1 MTESKVARRY
11 AKSLLGL
18 ATEKNIT
25 EKVFSDMQLIS
36 SACHQSHDLALL
48 MKNPI
53 INTDKK
59 EAVIKEIFSGKVDN
73 VTLSFMDLMTKK
85 GREGY
90 LMEIAQ
96 EYINIYKESIGIKVA
111 YVTTATP
118 MDAATRE
125 QVLEIVKQMKGNK
138 IELVESVNKNIIG
151 GFVLRIGDEQFDA
164 TVVKKLRQLK
174 NEFDS
179 NSYVKEY

>member
-18 ATEKNIT
+18 ATENNIT
-25 EKVFSDMQLIS
+25 EKVFSDMQLIVS
-36 SACHQSHDLALL
+36 VCHQSRDLALL

-59 EAVIKEIFSGKVDN
+59 DAVLKSIFSEKVN
-73 VTLSFMDLMTKK
+73 QVTLAFMNLMTKK

-90 LMEIAQ
+90 LTNIAQ

-118 MDAATRE
+118 MDAQLRE
-125 QVLEIVKQMKGNK
+125 QVLDIVKKTKGSK
-138 IELVESVNKNIIG
+138 IELVETVNKNLIG

-164 TVVKKLRQLK
+164 SVLKKLRQLK
-174 NEFDS
+174 NEFDD
-179 NSYVKEY
+179 NLYVKEY